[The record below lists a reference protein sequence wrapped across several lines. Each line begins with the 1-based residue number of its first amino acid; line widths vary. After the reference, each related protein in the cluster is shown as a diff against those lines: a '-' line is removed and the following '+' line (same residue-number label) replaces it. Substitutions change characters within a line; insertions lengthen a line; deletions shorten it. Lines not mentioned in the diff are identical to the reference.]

1 MKLQKLAFATLLL
14 AASAAMAAT
23 PQGPGAV
30 TLTNTLGNLWTAS
43 IGDTPLAGA
52 FTDVFTFTPSAT
64 AGSSVWGSL
73 VNTSFSGVAS
83 ITFTSADL
91 NGTALTTG
99 ALPLGPVSYNFA
111 TLLPATVSGPL
122 TLTIHGENTG
132 GGSYGG
138 DINLTLAPVPE
149 PATYGM
155 MLGGL
160 GLLGFM
166 AWRKKNG

>member
-1 MKLQKLAFATLLL
+1 MKLQKLAFAITF
-14 AASAAMAAT
+14 AVSSAAMAAA

-30 TLTNTLGNLWTAS
+30 TLTNTSGNLWTAS
-43 IGDTPLAGA
+43 IGDTPVAGE
-52 FTDVFTFTPSAT
+52 FTDVFTFSPSAT
-64 AGSSVWGSL
+64 AGSTVWGTL

-99 ALPLGPVSYNFA
+99 SVPLGPVSYNIA
-111 TLLPATVSGPL
+111 TLLPAAVSGPL

-149 PATYGM
+149 PTTYGM